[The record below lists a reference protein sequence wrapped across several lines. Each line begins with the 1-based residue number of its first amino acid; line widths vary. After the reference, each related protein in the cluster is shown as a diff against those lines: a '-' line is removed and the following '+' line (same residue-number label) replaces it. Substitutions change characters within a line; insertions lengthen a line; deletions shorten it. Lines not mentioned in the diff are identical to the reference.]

1 MKLFVAICTL
11 SILNLSCM
19 QPCKI
24 QDPLKEQAST
34 ELHAVLKNHTMW
46 VKVHAAEY
54 LVWLH
59 KDMDDVEKVYQE
71 EYRQYQNEPKYR
83 IGISRVLY
91 QTETDPAKKKAW
103 LNQVLH
109 VFGDTTSPDRI
120 HAAETLAKLK
130 TSPATLYPQAT
141 DASLNDTS
149 RILQTYTLW
158 ATSYT
163 SKETEEKNKHTFIR
177 MAFEDPDPVIR
188 KISAYVL
195 LKSKDLTPEEWKSFA
210 AKALEE
216 PASGGLRNNLLQ
228 AAFVTYTGGDETTH
242 QKIKTEITSNWKQFT
257 SGERIELAQALAEKG
272 RCEDV
277 AILAAF
283 LNNEERNHLYDAQS
297 PAAADVRAA
306 AAYAILKIAG
316 REPK

>member
-1 MKLFVAICTL
+1 
-11 SILNLSCM
+11 M

-24 QDPLKEQAST
+24 QDPLKEQALT
-34 ELHAVLKNHTMW
+34 ELHAVLKNNTQW

-59 KDMDDVEKVYQE
+59 KDMSEVQKIYQE

-103 LNQVLH
+103 LDKVLT

-130 TSPATLYPQAT
+130 TSPAALYPQAT
-141 DASLNDTS
+141 DASLQDTS

-163 SKETEEKNKHTFIR
+163 SKEMEEKNKQAFIR
-177 MAFEDPDPVIR
+177 MAFEDTDPIIR

-195 LKSKDLTPEEWKSFA
+195 LKSKDLTPEEWKAFA

-228 AAFVTYTGGDETTH
+228 AAFVTYTGGDETIH
-242 QKIKTEITSNWKQFT
+242 QKIKTEITGNWKQFT
-257 SGERIELAQALAEKG
+257 AGERIELAQALAEKG
-272 RCEDV
+272 GCEDA

-283 LNNEERNHLYDAQS
+283 LNNEEHHNLYEVQS
-297 PAAADVRAA
+297 SSGADVRAA

>member
-1 MKLFVAICTL
+1 
-11 SILNLSCM
+11 M
-19 QPCKI
+19 QPCKV
-24 QDPLKEQAST
+24 QDPLKEQALT
-34 ELHAVLKNHTMW
+34 ELRTVLKNNAMW

-59 KDMDDVEKVYQE
+59 QDINDVQKVYEE

-91 QTETDPAKKKAW
+91 QTETDPAKKKAC
-103 LNQVLH
+103 LDKVLTI
-109 VFGDTTSPDRI
+109 FGDTTSPDRI

-130 TSPATLYPQAT
+130 TSPAVLYPQAT
-141 DASLNDTS
+141 DASLKDTS

-163 SKETEEKNKHTFIR
+163 SKEVEEKNKQEFIR
-177 MAFEDPDPVIR
+177 MAFEDADPIIR

-195 LKSKDLTPEEWKSFA
+195 LKSKDLTPGEWESFA

-228 AAFVTYTGGDETTH
+228 AAFVTYTGGDETIH
-242 QKIKTEITSNWKQFT
+242 QKIKTEITSNWKQFNA
-257 SGERIELAQALAEKG
+257 GERIELAQALAEKG
-272 RCEDV
+272 GCKDAV
-277 AILAAF
+277 ILAAF
-283 LNNEERNHLYDAQS
+283 LNNEENNNLYDAQS
-297 PAAADVRAA
+297 PSGADVRAA

-316 REPK
+316 RASK